1 MKKVLI
7 SEKDMQNMWN
17 SALEMC
23 ESEDNPFKHNRS
35 DITKDGFRMGARIFE
50 YMLNKWFNAQPDAS
64 NWVSIEDDL
73 PPLGVKVFLR
83 GIENDK
89 EAHRAAIRDER
100 GYFLMKGNYLEV
112 RMDTMDVTH
121 WMPIPLLPE
130 IQQS

>member
-1 MKKVLI
+1 MIKKVL
-7 SEKDMQNMWN
+7 N
-17 SALEMC
+17 
-23 ESEDNPFKHNRS
+23 
-35 DITKDGFRMGARIFE
+35 
-50 YMLNKWFNAQPDAS
+50 AS

-130 IQQS
+130 IEQS